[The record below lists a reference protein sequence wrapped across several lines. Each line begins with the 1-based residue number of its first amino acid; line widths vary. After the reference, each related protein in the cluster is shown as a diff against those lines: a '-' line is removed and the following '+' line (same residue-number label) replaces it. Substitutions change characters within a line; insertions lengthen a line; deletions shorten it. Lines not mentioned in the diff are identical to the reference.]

1 MKIKDMC
8 EVERPREKMLS
19 KGPQA
24 LSNPELLA
32 ILLRTGS
39 GRRSA
44 IDLAHELL
52 CLTGGRLSVKL
63 APDPLKMLLS
73 IKGIGPDKAATV
85 IAAMELGRRA
95 FEEETMLGSKSLCEP
110 SSVYDIMRPHLK
122 GLDHEELW
130 VIYLNRANFLIAKE
144 RITSGGPDS
153 TIIDN
158 RQVVR
163 RCLEHQASGIII
175 VHNHPSGS
183 PRPGKQDII
192 RTGSLKKALDTFGIS
207 LLDHVIVC
215 DDCYFSFATNDISLP

>member
-39 GRRSA
+39 GRCSA

-52 CLTGGRLSVKL
+52 RLTGGRLSVTL
-63 APDPLKMLLS
+63 AQAPLKTLLS
-73 IKGIGPDKAATV
+73 VKGIGPDKAATV